1 MTRLTWIEITAS
13 RGALLALALTA
24 PAQLP
29 AAENADSVRSVYALG
44 PDDQITLRALDADE
58 ITDKPFR
65 INPSGFITLP
75 LLGRVHAAG
84 LTSEQLEAELTKRL
98 KAYVQ
103 DPHVSVNVTEFRS
116 QPVSVI
122 GAVKLPGVVQ
132 LQGRK
137 TLLEMLSLAGGL
149 REDAGYS
156 AKITRSVDWGSI
168 PLPDARIDSTSKF
181 TVGEVP
187 LKEIL
192 DGRRPEKNILIRPND
207 VISVPRAE
215 IVYVIGEVAKAGG
228 FVLDQRQSLTV
239 LQALSLAGG
248 MNRTAAAHRARVL
261 RTANGT
267 DAREEIPLN
276 VKKILAGKA
285 TDFPLRPDDIL
296 FIPNSTGKFVALS
309 TLESAIRMAGQVGAG
324 VAIYGR

>member
-1 MTRLTWIEITAS
+1 M
-13 RGALLALALTA
+13 LTA
-24 PAQLP
+24 LKLARFFVALVVVTLCTACAQSP
-29 AAENADSVRSVYALG
+29 GPENADPLRSVYALG
-44 PDDQITLRALDADE
+44 PDDQITVRALDSDE
-58 ITDKPFR
+58 ISDKAFR

-75 LLGRVHAAG
+75 LLGRVQAAG
-84 LTSEQLEAELTKRL
+84 LTVEQLEAELTKHL
-98 KAYVQ
+98 KTYVQ
-103 DPHVSVNVTEFRS
+103 DAHVSVTVTEFRS

-137 TLLEMLSLAGGL
+137 TLLEILSLAGGL

-156 AKITRSVDWGSI
+156 AKITRSVDWGPI
-168 PLPDARIDSTSKF
+168 PLPDARKDSTGKF

-192 DGRRPEKNILIRPND
+192 DARNPEKNIPIRPND

-228 FVLDQRQSLTV
+228 FVLNERQSLTV

-248 MNRTAAAHRARVL
+248 MNRTAAGQRARVL
-261 RTANGT
+261 RTASGT
-267 DAREEIPLN
+267 DSRTEIPLD

-285 TDFPLRPDDIL
+285 ADVPLRPDDIL
-296 FIPNSTGKFVALS
+296 FVPNSTGKYVALS
-309 TLESAIRMAGQVGAG
+309 TLESAIRMAGQAGAG
-324 VAIYGR
+324 VVIYGR